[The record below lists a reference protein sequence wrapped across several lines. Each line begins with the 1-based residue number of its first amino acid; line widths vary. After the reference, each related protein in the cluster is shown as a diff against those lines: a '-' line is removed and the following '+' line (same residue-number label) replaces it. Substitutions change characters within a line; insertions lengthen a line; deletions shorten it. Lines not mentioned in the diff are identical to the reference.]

1 MILASV
7 ALLFKLRPLKSAHW
21 MILLMVLGQIAAT
34 LGWLLSLGV
43 AFSRQMILIGIPCG
57 LLTAAILSVLWVNL
71 RPLWRIGVRLFVGGW
86 TAWTLA
92 DARYD
97 YKIYAR
103 SIKAE
108 RPLIE
113 LVRRCPEEDLV
124 GGPKT
129 SPRTPQ
135 ST

>member
-1 MILASV
+1 
-7 ALLFKLRPLKSAHW
+7 
-21 MILLMVLGQIAAT
+21 
-34 LGWLLSLGV
+34 
-43 AFSRQMILIGIPCG
+43 MILIGIPCG

-71 RPLWRIGVRLFVGGW
+71 RPLWRIGVLLFVGGW

-113 LVRRCPEEDLV
+113 LVRRCPEETWSV
-124 GGPKT
+124 VPRPHPGP
-129 SPRTPQ
+129 RNRHDGCEVIQGLTPLRAGQ
-135 ST
+135 GI